1 MLGLITTAV
10 SENKNIVVIQNS
22 QHTFWKKTELF
33 IHFIILFNV
42 NPHEWIA
49 QSTLRNYAAMI
60 QELDGIPIPD
70 SISQLVW
77 KSIEQLTVVGFFYF
91 FQWKL
96 ALCLF
101 TEMLWSLQCEEF
113 IFRGQYVNA
122 LKSSQRAYE
131 AADGTKIFFCDEIL

>member
-1 MLGLITTAV
+1 
-10 SENKNIVVIQNS
+10 
-22 QHTFWKKTELF
+22 
-33 IHFIILFNV
+33 V

-91 FQWKL
+91 FQ
-96 ALCLF
+96 
-101 TEMLWSLQCEEF
+101 
-113 IFRGQYVNA
+113 
-122 LKSSQRAYE
+122 
-131 AADGTKIFFCDEIL
+131 